1 MPARWRMK
9 LVALVA
15 TNMAAPRY
23 HVFVGAET
31 GLLKGIN
38 TEKRVFANLNSL
50 QEINKSAEI
59 TSLRWKDE
67 SESEIYAG
75 LRSQVVKTYCPNSG
89 ICKDV
94 VDVKGGE
101 GPIKGLGVVNS
112 NLVTCVSSGLLR
124 VWDQDGSVQA
134 ETEVGADVFRMRQ
147 HSQKPGVVATGGK
160 ENDLKLWDLE
170 YLQKPVF
177 QAKNVRNDFLDLRV
191 PVWVTDMD
199 FMRGSEKVI
208 AITGHHQ
215 VRVYDPTSRQRRPV
229 VDFEFDEYPL
239 TCLSLTPQPEQVVVS
254 NSHGRVALLD
264 IRRKGI
270 VHVFKGV
277 AGSIRAVCC
286 HPNLPLVASC
296 GLDRFVRVHDLHSRL
311 LLTKMYLK
319 SRLNCLLI
327 RTDFDLEDEGEKKGK
342 GEIVADDE
350 LWEDMEEVDEMADA
364 AVKKVSAKRSRTAAV
379 AKSKKR
385 KKLNKQDG

>member
-1 MPARWRMK
+1 
-9 LVALVA
+9 
-15 TNMAAPRY
+15 MAAPRY

-31 GLLKGIN
+31 GLLKGVN
-38 TEKRVFANLNSL
+38 TEKRTFANLNSL
-50 QEINKSAEI
+50 QEVSKSNEI
-59 TSLRWKDE
+59 TCLRWKDD

-75 LRSQVVKTYCPNSG
+75 IRSQTVKTFCPNSG

-94 VDVKGGE
+94 FEVRGGE

-124 VWDQDGSVQA
+124 VWAKDGSTQA

-147 HSQKPGVVATGGK
+147 HPRKEGIVATGGK
-160 ENDLKLWDLE
+160 ENELKLWDLE
-170 YLQKPVF
+170 NLQKPVF
-177 QAKNVRNDFLDLRV
+177 TAKNVKNDFLDLRV

-199 FMRGSEKVI
+199 FMNDSEKII

-215 VRVYDPTSRQRRPV
+215 VRVYDPNSRQRRPV

-239 TCLSLTPQPEQVVVS
+239 TCLSLTPRPEQVVVG
-254 NSHGRVALLD
+254 NSHGRVGLLD
-264 IRRKGI
+264 IRRKGM
-270 VHVFKGV
+270 VHVYKGV

-286 HPNLPLVASC
+286 HPTLPIVASC

-311 LLTKMYLK
+311 LITKLYLK
-319 SRLNCLLI
+319 SRLNCLLM
-327 RTDFDLEDEGEKKGK
+327 RTDFTVEDEEENKDK
-342 GEIVADDE
+342 EVATADDE
-350 LWEDMEEVDEMADA
+350 LWEEMEEVNEAADISA
-364 AVKKVSAKRSRTAAV
+364 KKVPTKRSCKATV

-385 KKLNKQDG
+385 RKSIKQDG

>member
-1 MPARWRMK
+1 
-9 LVALVA
+9 
-15 TNMAAPRY
+15 MAAPRY

-31 GLLKGIN
+31 GLLKGVN
-38 TEKRVFANLNSL
+38 TEKRTFANLNSL
-50 QEINKSAEI
+50 QEVSKSNEI
-59 TSLRWKDE
+59 TCLRWKDD

-75 LRSQVVKTYCPNSG
+75 IRSQTVKTFCPNSG

-94 VDVKGGE
+94 FEVKGGE

-124 VWDQDGSVQA
+124 VWAKDGSTQA

-147 HSQKPGVVATGGK
+147 HPRKEGMVATGGK
-160 ENDLKLWDLE
+160 ENELKLWDLE
-170 YLQKPVF
+170 NLQKPVF
-177 QAKNVRNDFLDLRV
+177 TAKNVRNDFLDLRV

-199 FMRGSEKVI
+199 FMNDSEKII

-215 VRVYDPTSRQRRPV
+215 VRVYDPNSRQRRPV

-239 TCLSLTPQPEQVVVS
+239 TCLSLTPRPEQVVVG
-254 NSHGRVALLD
+254 NSHGRVGLLD
-264 IRRKGI
+264 IRRKGM
-270 VHVFKGV
+270 VHVYKGV

-286 HPNLPLVASC
+286 HPTLPIVASC

-311 LLTKMYLK
+311 LITKLYLK
-319 SRLNCLLI
+319 SRLNCLLM
-327 RTDFDLEDEGEKKGK
+327 RTDFTVEDEEENKDK
-342 GEIVADDE
+342 EEATADDE
-350 LWEDMEEVDEMADA
+350 LWEEMEEVDEVAD
-364 AVKKVSAKRSRTAAV
+364 VSAKKVPTKRSCKATA

-385 KKLNKQDG
+385 RKSIKQDG